1 MPIYRSAEGCMILR
15 CRMISSAYVVCS
27 ARINSGIQCK
37 SYVLHA
43 CMPYSCN
50 LPALFVFISI
60 YLSILLYQS
69 FHLVSKPAGGDVL
82 WPLPRTLHP
91 LCTLVD
97 PDSVWGEGNV
107 RQSIFLLWGRDTE
120 ETVAEEAGIFTLDKD
135 LQDVSWKEVSN
146 CG

>member
-1 MPIYRSAEGCMILR
+1 MHIYAYRTAEGCMILR

-27 ARINSGIQCK
+27 GKNQLRHTMQ

-43 CMPYSCN
+43 CRIHVTCLHS
-50 LPALFVFISI
+50 LFI

-97 PDSVWGEGNV
+97 PDSVWGEGDV